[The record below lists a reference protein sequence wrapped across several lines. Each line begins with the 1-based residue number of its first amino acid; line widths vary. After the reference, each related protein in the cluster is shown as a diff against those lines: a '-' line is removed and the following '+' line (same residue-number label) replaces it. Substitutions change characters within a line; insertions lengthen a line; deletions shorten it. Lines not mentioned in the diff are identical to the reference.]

1 MDNSDFRLP
10 SGEFAL
16 DLFAIDVSLE
26 QVRKEAPQRRVVRVV
41 GYSPLTHLRNSLN
54 AELGSPKEPCIMR
67 TLSELQDL
75 IKVNHES
82 ITTWIHASKLSISA
96 FILPL
101 DDPQAHEFIAHQL
114 RLDHEDRP
122 FWPNLR
128 KIIWIVPHGCVA
140 KDLALHDSS
149 GVTQSRVPIDPRE
162 PEDPEMVEIV
172 AAMRAE
178 EARRKVMVEVG
189 PLLMPIR
196 DMRKRSGDDL
206 PS

>member
-10 SGEFAL
+10 SGEFAF

-26 QVRKEAPQRRVVRVV
+26 QIRKEAPQRRVVRVV
-41 GYSPLTHLRNSLN
+41 GYCPLAHLRKSLN
-54 AELGSPKEPCIMR
+54 VELSSLEEPCIMP

-75 IKVNHES
+75 IKDDHEP
-82 ITTWIHASKLSISA
+82 ITTWIHAPKLSIAA

-122 FWPNLR
+122 FWPSLQ

-140 KDLALHDSS
+140 EDAALHDSS
-149 GVTQSRVPIDPRE
+149 GVTQLRVPIDPRE
-162 PEDPEMVEIV
+162 PEDPEMVEVV
-172 AAMRAE
+172 AAMRAD

-189 PLLMPIR
+189 PLLRPIH
-196 DMRKRSGDDL
+196 DMRKQSGDNL